1 VETLRITTQPFPE
14 YTKGLTPEEAVA
26 FFREYDRLAKREGF
40 APDIGPAMSKDSD
53 DASQADL
60 VGQIIAATETINA
73 FVVVADDDGIH
84 WNAVRAAA
92 RINKYL
98 EEHTLHSE
106 GNFRFAAGA
115 FAPAVAPFFPV
126 SYTSGAGHEFAI
138 GMESANVAEEA
149 LAGSRQSI
157 ADAREH
163 LTLALESQ
171 ARKVEAIARQVETQ
185 TGWSYQGID
194 LTPVPLK
201 DISIGAALES
211 LAGSPVGSPGTLS
224 AAFAITSAV
233 QSVQAKRVGYSG
245 LMLPVLEDSVLA
257 KRWEAG
263 VISRDSLMSYSS
275 VCSTGLDAVPLPG
288 DISQHDLENIISDV
302 ASLAVKWHKPL
313 SARLLPVAGKHAGDM
328 TEFASPY
335 LVNIRI
341 R

>member
-1 VETLRITTQPFPE
+1 MLFI
-14 YTKGLTPEEAVA
+14 
-26 FFREYDRLAKREGF
+26 
-40 APDIGPAMSKDSD
+40 
-53 DASQADL
+53 
-60 VGQIIAATETINA
+60 
-73 FVVVADDDGIH
+73 VVADDDGIH

-115 FAPAVAPFFPV
+115 FPPAVAPFFPV
-126 SYTSGAGHEFAI
+126 SYASGAGHEFAI
-138 GMESANVAEEA
+138 GLESANIAQEA
-149 LAGSRQSI
+149 LAEGKQNFVE
-157 ADAREH
+157 ARER
-163 LTLALESQ
+163 LTTALESQ
-171 ARKVEAIARQVETQ
+171 ARKVETIARQVETQ

-211 LAGSPVGSPGTLS
+211 LSGNQVGSPGTLS

-233 QSVQAKRVGYSG
+233 QNVQAKRVGYSG
-245 LMLPVLEDSVLA
+245 LMLPVMEDSVLA

-288 DISQHDLENIISDV
+288 DISQYDLANIIADV

-313 SARLLPVAGKHAGDM
+313 SARLLPVADKHVGDI
-328 TEFASPY
+328 TEFVSPY